1 MKIDTGIELTKIKET
16 GAIILTIKGTKL
28 LLTDEF
34 CCTEGEANYVYKMIR
49 RANEDARPKVYKAYV
64 EYFEKRAN
72 EQKEENNEQKE
83 ENKEENASVDVN
95 NQLKRALNNMINF
108 FKEFNFTPSFRFVNT
123 LARKGIDEAKQYVLD
138 YFCLMDS
145 PYAEEVSH
153 KIDSP
158 EFNGILNDFFVREVT
173 QIINKRFKV
182 YYGAQGTGKTT
193 QALEETANRCIV
205 CNASMM
211 PADLMEDFT
220 FDDGKAVFHPSALA
234 KAMEAGEPITLDEI
248 NLLPFDSLRF
258 LQGIFD
264 GKSEFLYK
272 GNAIHIA
279 DGFKVIGT
287 MNLAINGA
295 VYGLPAPL
303 VDRCEDIENFE
314 LDADCL
320 MNAI

>member
-16 GAIILTIKGTKL
+16 GAIILTIKSSKL
-28 LLTDEF
+28 LLTDKL
-34 CCTEGEANYVYKMIR
+34 CCTESEAEYVYKTIR
-49 RANEDARPKVYKAYV
+49 RENEDARLKVYQAYV
-64 EYFEKRAN
+64 ERFEKRAKG
-72 EQKEENNEQKE
+72 EQKEEPSMTTNE
-83 ENKEENASVDVN
+83 
-95 NQLKRALNNMINF
+95 QLKRALNNMINF
-108 FKEFNFTPSFRFVNT
+108 FKEFNFAPSFRFVNT
-123 LARKGIDEAKQYVLD
+123 LARKGVDEARQYVLD
-138 YFCLMDS
+138 YFYLMDS
-145 PYAEEVSH
+145 PYAEAVSH
-153 KIDSP
+153 KIDSL
-158 EFNGILNDFFVREVT
+158 EFKGILGDFFVREVT
-173 QIINKRFKV
+173 QAINKRFKV

-272 GNAIHIA
+272 GNTIHIA

-295 VYGLPAPL
+295 IYGLPAPL

-314 LDADCL
+314 LNADCL

>member
-1 MKIDTGIELTKIKET
+1 MKIDTGIELVKSKDT
-16 GAIILTIKGTKL
+16 GNIVLTIKGASCLLKDKL
-28 LLTDEF
+28 H
-34 CCTEGEANYVYKMIR
+34 CTACEADLVYNKIR
-49 RANEDARPKVYKAYV
+49 RTNEEIRLKVYKSYV
-64 EYFEKRAN
+64 EYFEKRN
-72 EQKEENNEQKE
+72 DEEEEQEQEQKEEVSIT
-83 ENKEENASVDVN
+83 ADD
-95 NQLKRALNNMINF
+95 QLKRGLNNMINF
-108 FKEFNFTPSFRFVNT
+108 FKEFNFAPSFRFVNT
-123 LARKGIDEAKQYVLD
+123 LARKGIEEAKQYVLN
-138 YFCLMDS
+138 YFYLMDS
-145 PYAEEVSH
+145 PYAEEVSQ

-158 EFNGILNDFFVREVT
+158 EFNGILGDFFVREVT
-173 QIINKRFKV
+173 QAINKRFKV

-234 KAMEAGEPITLDEI
+234 KAMEMGEPITLDEI

-272 GNAIHIA
+272 GNTIHIA

-303 VDRCEDIENFE
+303 VDRCEDIESFE
-314 LDADCL
+314 LTADSL

>member
-1 MKIDTGIELTKIKET
+1 MKIDTGIELTKVKET

-34 CCTEGEANYVYKMIR
+34 CCTESEAEYIYKMIR
-49 RANEDARPKVYKAYV
+49 RTNEDARLKLYQAYV
-64 EYFEKRAN
+64 AHFAKREKE
-72 EQKEENNEQKE
+72 EQKEEPSMTTN
-83 ENKEENASVDVN
+83 D
-95 NQLKRALNNMINF
+95 QLKRALNNMINF
-108 FKEFNFTPSFRFVNT
+108 FKEFNFAPSFRFVNT

-138 YFCLMDS
+138 YFYLMDS

-158 EFNGILNDFFVREVT
+158 EFNGILGDFFVREVT
-173 QIINKRFKV
+173 QAINKRFKV

-272 GNAIHIA
+272 GNTIHIA

-314 LDADCL
+314 LNADCL

>member
-1 MKIDTGIELTKIKET
+1 MKIDTGIELVKSKDAGNIV
-16 GAIILTIKGTKL
+16 LTLGNTECL
-28 LLTDEF
+28 LMDRLH
-34 CCTEGEANYVYKMIR
+34 CTAGEAEVVYKAIR
-49 RANEDARPKVYKAYV
+49 RASEGIRLKVYKSYV
-64 EYFEKRAN
+64 EFFEKRN
-72 EQKEENNEQKE
+72 NEGKEQKEEVS
-83 ENKEENASVDVN
+83 ATVDD
-95 NQLKRALNNMINF
+95 QLKRGLNNMINF
-108 FKEFNFTPSFRFVNT
+108 FKEFNFAPSFRFVNT
-123 LARKGIDEAKQYVLD
+123 LARKGIEEAKQYVLN
-138 YFCLMDS
+138 YFYLMDS

-158 EFNGILNDFFVREVT
+158 EFNGILGDFFVREVT
-173 QIINKRFKV
+173 QAINKRFKV

-234 KAMEAGEPITLDEI
+234 KAMEMGEPITLDEI

-272 GNAIHIA
+272 GNTIHIA

-303 VDRCEDIENFE
+303 VDRCEDIESFE
-314 LDADCL
+314 LTADSL

>member
-1 MKIDTGIELTKIKET
+1 MKIDTGIELVKSKDT
-16 GAIILTIKGTKL
+16 GDIMLTIKGAIC
-28 LLTDEF
+28 LLTDELH
-34 CCTEGEANYVYKMIR
+34 CTACEAEAVYKAIR
-49 RANEDARPKVYKAYV
+49 RAKEENRLKVYKSYV
-64 EYFEKRAN
+64 EYFEKRTDDGKEQ
-72 EQKEENNEQKE
+72 EQKEEVSI
-83 ENKEENASVDVN
+83 AVDD
-95 NQLKRALNNMINF
+95 QLKRGLNNMINF
-108 FKEFNFTPSFRFVNT
+108 FKEFNFAPSFRFVNT
-123 LARKGIDEAKQYVLD
+123 LARKGIEEAKQYVLN
-138 YFCLMDS
+138 YFYLMDS

-158 EFNGILNDFFVREVT
+158 EFNGILGDFFVREVT
-173 QIINKRFKV
+173 QAINKRFKV

-234 KAMEAGEPITLDEI
+234 KAMEMGEPITLDEI

-272 GNAIHIA
+272 GNTIHIA

-303 VDRCEDIENFE
+303 VDRCEDIESFE
-314 LDADCL
+314 LTADSL

>member
-16 GAIILTIKGTKL
+16 GAIILTIKGVKL

-34 CCTEGEANYVYKMIR
+34 CCTESEAEYIYKMIR
-49 RANEDARPKVYKAYV
+49 RTNEDARLKVYQAYV
-64 EYFEKRAN
+64 AHFAKREKE
-72 EQKEENNEQKE
+72 EQKEEPPMATN
-83 ENKEENASVDVN
+83 D
-95 NQLKRALNNMINF
+95 QLKRALNNMINF
-108 FKEFNFTPSFRFVNT
+108 FKEFNFAPSFRFVNT

-138 YFCLMDS
+138 YFYLMDS

-158 EFNGILNDFFVREVT
+158 EFNGILGDFFVREVT
-173 QIINKRFKV
+173 QAINKRFKV

-272 GNAIHIA
+272 GNTIHIA

-314 LDADCL
+314 LNADCL

>member
-1 MKIDTGIELTKIKET
+1 MKINGTFEMVKKKDGGKIVVSNGSCTGY
-16 GAIILTIKGTKL
+16 
-28 LLTDEF
+28 LTDVF
-34 CCTEGEANYVYKMIR
+34 GCTEDEAEVCYNNLRNTK
-49 RANEDARPKVYKAYV
+49 E
-64 EYFEKRAN
+64 EKRAKLYRQYYEHYTARKN
-72 EQKEENNEQKE
+72 EVEPEPEQQSSPEPDKL
-83 ENKEENASVDVN
+83 A
-95 NQLKRALNNMINF
+95 RGLNNMINF
-108 FKEFNFTPSFRFVNT
+108 FKEFNFAPSFRFVNT
-123 LARKGIDEAKQYVLD
+123 LARKGCEAAKSYVLN
-138 YFCLMDS
+138 YFSLMDS

-153 KIDSP
+153 KVDSP
-158 EFNGILNDFFVREVT
+158 EFEGILKDFFVKEPS
-173 QIINKRFKV
+173 QHINKRFKV

-193 QALEETANRCIV
+193 RALEETANQCIV

-234 KAMEAGEPITLDEI
+234 RAMEAGTAITLDEI

-264 GKSEFLYK
+264 GKTEFLYK
-272 GNAIHIA
+272 GNEIRIA

-314 LDADCL
+314 LNAESL
-320 MNAI
+320 MAAI

>member
-16 GAIILTIKGTKL
+16 GAIILTIKGTKCL
-28 LLTDEF
+28 LMDKF
-34 CCTEGEANYVYKMIR
+34 DCTEYEADYVYKALR
-49 RANEDARPKVYKAYV
+49 RAKEDARPKVYKAYV
-64 EYFEKRAN
+64 EHFAKREN
-72 EQKEENNEQKE
+72 KEGEQKEEEP
-83 ENKEENASVDVN
+83 SMTTN

-108 FKEFNFTPSFRFVNT
+108 FKEFNFAPSFRFVNT

-272 GNAIHIA
+272 GNTIHIA

>member
-1 MKIDTGIELTKIKET
+1 MKINGTFEMVKKKDSGKIIVSN
-16 GAIILTIKGTKL
+16 GSYSGY
-28 LLTDEF
+28 LTDVF
-34 CCTEGEANYVYKMIR
+34 SCTEGEAETCYNDLR
-49 RANEDARPKVYKAYV
+49 NT
-64 EYFEKRAN
+64 
-72 EQKEENNEQKE
+72 KEENRAEVYRQYYERYTARKNEVESEPEQQSSLEPDKL
-83 ENKEENASVDVN
+83 A
-95 NQLKRALNNMINF
+95 RGLNNMINF
-108 FKEFNFTPSFRFVNT
+108 FKEFNFAPSFRFVNT
-123 LARKGIDEAKQYVLD
+123 LARKGREAAKSYVLN
-138 YFCLMDS
+138 YFSLMDS
-145 PYAEEVSH
+145 PYAEELSH
-153 KIDSP
+153 KVDSP
-158 EFNGILNDFFVREVT
+158 EFEGVLNDFFVKEPS
-173 QIINKRFKV
+173 QHINKRFKV

-193 QALEETANRCIV
+193 RALEETANQCVV

-234 KAMEAGEPITLDEI
+234 RAMEAGTAITLDEI

-264 GKSEFLYK
+264 GKTEFLYK
-272 GNAIHIA
+272 GNEIRIA

-314 LDADCL
+314 LNAESL
-320 MNAI
+320 MAAI

>member
-1 MKIDTGIELTKIKET
+1 MKIDTGIELVKSKNT
-16 GAIILTIKGTKL
+16 GNIVLTIKGADCL
-28 LLTDEF
+28 LMDKFHCTD
-34 CCTEGEANYVYKMIR
+34 GEAESAYKTFR
-49 RANEDARPKVYKAYV
+49 NTKEEYRPKVYEAYI
-64 EYFEKRAN
+64 EYYEKRAN
-72 EQKEENNEQKE
+72 ERKEQEQEQEQKE
-83 ENKEENASVDVN
+83 EASITVDD
-95 NQLKRALNNMINF
+95 QLKRGLNNMINF
-108 FKEFNFTPSFRFVNT
+108 FKEFNFAPSFRFVNT
-123 LARKGIDEAKQYVLD
+123 LARKGIKEAKQYVLD
-138 YFCLMDS
+138 YFYLMDS

-158 EFNGILNDFFVREVT
+158 EFNGILGDFFVREVT
-173 QIINKRFKV
+173 QAINKRFKV

-234 KAMEAGEPITLDEI
+234 KAMEMGESITLDEI

-272 GNAIHIA
+272 GSTIHIA

-303 VDRCEDIENFE
+303 VDRCEDIESFE
-314 LDADCL
+314 LTADSL

>member
-1 MKIDTGIELTKIKET
+1 MKIDTGIELVKSKDT
-16 GAIILTIKGTKL
+16 GNIVLTIKGVNCL
-28 LLTDEF
+28 LKDKF
-34 CCTEGEANYVYKMIR
+34 HCTANEAEYIYKAIR
-49 RANEDARPKVYKAYV
+49 RTNEENRLKVYKSYV
-64 EYFEKRAN
+64 EFFEKRN
-72 EQKEENNEQKE
+72 GEEKEKEKEQEQKEEV
-83 ENKEENASVDVN
+83 SITVDD
-95 NQLKRALNNMINF
+95 QLKRGLNNMINF
-108 FKEFNFTPSFRFVNT
+108 FKEFNFAPSFRFVNT
-123 LARKGIDEAKQYVLD
+123 LARKGIEEAKQYVLN
-138 YFCLMDS
+138 YFYLMDS

-158 EFNGILNDFFVREVT
+158 EFNGILGDFFVKEVT
-173 QIINKRFKV
+173 QAINKSSKV

-234 KAMEAGEPITLDEI
+234 KAMEMGEPITLDEI

-272 GNAIHIA
+272 GNTIHIA

-303 VDRCEDIENFE
+303 VDRCEDIESFE
-314 LDADCL
+314 LTADSL

>member
-1 MKIDTGIELTKIKET
+1 MKIDTAIELVKSKDT
-16 GAIILTIKGTKL
+16 GNIVLTMGNTECLLMDKLHCTACEAEAVYKAIRRTI
-28 LLTDEF
+28 
-34 CCTEGEANYVYKMIR
+34 EANR
-49 RANEDARPKVYKAYV
+49 LKVYKSYV
-64 EYFEKRAN
+64 EYFGKRTDEGEEQEQEQ
-72 EQKEENNEQKE
+72 EQKEEVSM
-83 ENKEENASVDVN
+83 AVDD
-95 NQLKRALNNMINF
+95 QLKRGLNNMINF
-108 FKEFNFTPSFRFVNT
+108 FKEFNFAPSFRFVNT
-123 LARKGIDEAKQYVLD
+123 LARKGIEEAKQYVLN
-138 YFCLMDS
+138 YFYLMDS

-158 EFNGILNDFFVREVT
+158 EFNGILGDFFVREVT
-173 QIINKRFKV
+173 QAINKRFKV

-234 KAMEAGEPITLDEI
+234 KAMEMGEPITLDEI

-272 GNAIHIA
+272 GNTIHIA

-303 VDRCEDIENFE
+303 VDRCEDIESFE
-314 LDADCL
+314 LTADSL

>member
-1 MKIDTGIELTKIKET
+1 MKIDTGIELVKSKGT
-16 GAIILTIKGTKL
+16 GNIVLTIGNADCL
-28 LLTDEF
+28 LMDKF
-34 CCTEGEANYVYKMIR
+34 HCTAYEAEVVYKVIR
-49 RANEDARPKVYKAYV
+49 RTNEEKRPEVYKRYV
-64 EYFEKRAN
+64 EHFEKRTDEGEEKEQ
-72 EQKEENNEQKE
+72 EQKEEVPM
-83 ENKEENASVDVN
+83 AVDD
-95 NQLKRALNNMINF
+95 QLKRGLNNMINF
-108 FKEFNFTPSFRFVNT
+108 FKEFNFAPSFRFVNT
-123 LARKGIDEAKQYVLD
+123 LARKGIEEAKQYVLN
-138 YFCLMDS
+138 YFYLMDS

-158 EFNGILNDFFVREVT
+158 EFNGILGDFFVREVT
-173 QIINKRFKV
+173 QAINKRFKV

-234 KAMEAGEPITLDEI
+234 KAMEMGEPITLDEI

-272 GNAIHIA
+272 GNTIHIA

-303 VDRCEDIENFE
+303 VDRCEDIESFE
-314 LDADCL
+314 LTADSL

>member
-1 MKIDTGIELTKIKET
+1 MKIDTGIELVKSKDT
-16 GAIILTIKGTKL
+16 GDIMLTIKGATCL
-28 LLTDEF
+28 LMDELH
-34 CCTEGEANYVYKMIR
+34 CTACEAEAVYKAIR
-49 RANEDARPKVYKAYV
+49 RVKEENRLKVYKSYV
-64 EYFEKRAN
+64 EYFEKRTDDEKGQ
-72 EQKEENNEQKE
+72 EQKEEV
-83 ENKEENASVDVN
+83 SITVDD
-95 NQLKRALNNMINF
+95 QLKRGLNNMINF
-108 FKEFNFTPSFRFVNT
+108 FKEFNFAPSFRFVNT
-123 LARKGIDEAKQYVLD
+123 LARKGIEEAKQYVLN
-138 YFCLMDS
+138 YFYLMDS

-158 EFNGILNDFFVREVT
+158 EFNGILGDFFVREVT
-173 QIINKRFKV
+173 QAINKRFKV

-193 QALEETANRCIV
+193 QALEETANRGIV

-234 KAMEAGEPITLDEI
+234 KAMEMGEPITLDEI

-272 GNAIHIA
+272 GNTIHIA

-303 VDRCEDIENFE
+303 VDRCEDIESFE
-314 LDADCL
+314 LTADSL

>member
-1 MKIDTGIELTKIKET
+1 MKIDTGIELVKSKDT
-16 GAIILTIKGTKL
+16 GNIVLTIKGASCLLKDKL
-28 LLTDEF
+28 H
-34 CCTEGEANYVYKMIR
+34 CTACEADLVYNKIR
-49 RANEDARPKVYKAYV
+49 RTNEEIRLKVYKSYV
-64 EYFEKRAN
+64 EYFEKRN
-72 EQKEENNEQKE
+72 DEGKEQEQEQKEEV
-83 ENKEENASVDVN
+83 SITVDD
-95 NQLKRALNNMINF
+95 QLKRGLNNMINF
-108 FKEFNFTPSFRFVNT
+108 FKEFNFAPSFRFVNT
-123 LARKGIDEAKQYVLD
+123 LARKGIEEAKQYVLN
-138 YFCLMDS
+138 YFYLMDS

-158 EFNGILNDFFVREVT
+158 EFNGILGDFFVREVT
-173 QIINKRFKV
+173 QAINKRFKV

-234 KAMEAGEPITLDEI
+234 KAMEMGEPITLDEI

-272 GNAIHIA
+272 GNTIHIA

-303 VDRCEDIENFE
+303 VDRCEDIESFE
-314 LDADCL
+314 LTADSL

>member
-1 MKIDTGIELTKIKET
+1 MKIDTGIELVKSKDT
-16 GAIILTIKGTKL
+16 GDIVLTIKGANCL
-28 LLTDEF
+28 LMDKFL
-34 CCTEGEANYVYKMIR
+34 CTATEAEYIYKAIR
-49 RANEDARPKVYKAYV
+49 RTNEENRLKVYKSYV
-64 EYFEKRAN
+64 EFFEKRN
-72 EQKEENNEQKE
+72 GEEKEQEQEQKEE
-83 ENKEENASVDVN
+83 ASIAVDD
-95 NQLKRALNNMINF
+95 QLKRGLNNMINF
-108 FKEFNFTPSFRFVNT
+108 FKEFNFAPSFRFVNT
-123 LARKGIDEAKQYVLD
+123 LARKGIEEAKQYVLN
-138 YFCLMDS
+138 YFYLMDS

-158 EFNGILNDFFVREVT
+158 EFNGILGDFFVREVT
-173 QIINKRFKV
+173 QAINKRFKV

-234 KAMEAGEPITLDEI
+234 KAMEMGEPITLDEI

-272 GNAIHIA
+272 GNTIHIA

-303 VDRCEDIENFE
+303 VDRCEDIESFE
-314 LDADCL
+314 LTADSL

>member
-1 MKIDTGIELTKIKET
+1 MKIDTGIELTKVKET

-34 CCTEGEANYVYKMIR
+34 CCTESEAEYVYKMIR
-49 RANEDARPKVYKAYV
+49 RANEGARLKVYQAYV
-64 EYFEKRAN
+64 AHFAKREKE
-72 EQKEENNEQKE
+72 EQKEESPMATN
-83 ENKEENASVDVN
+83 D
-95 NQLKRALNNMINF
+95 QLKRALNNMINF
-108 FKEFNFTPSFRFVNT
+108 FKEFNFAPSFRFVNT

-138 YFCLMDS
+138 YFYLMDS

-158 EFNGILNDFFVREVT
+158 EFNGILENFFVREVT
-173 QIINKRFKV
+173 QAINKRFKV

-272 GNAIHIA
+272 GNTIHIA

-314 LDADCL
+314 LNADCL

>member
-34 CCTEGEANYVYKMIR
+34 CCTESEANYVYKMIR
-49 RANEDARPKVYKAYV
+49 RANEDARPKVYNAYV
-64 EYFEKRAN
+64 EHFAKREKE
-72 EQKEENNEQKE
+72 EQKEEPSMTTN
-83 ENKEENASVDVN
+83 D
-95 NQLKRALNNMINF
+95 QLKRGLNNMINF
-108 FKEFNFTPSFRFVNT
+108 FKEFNFAPSFRFVNT
-123 LARKGIDEAKQYVLD
+123 LARKGIEEAKQYVLD
-138 YFCLMDS
+138 YFYLMDS

-158 EFNGILNDFFVREVT
+158 EFNGILGDFFVREVT
-173 QIINKRFKV
+173 QSINKRFKV

-220 FDDGKAVFHPSALA
+220 FDDGKAVFHSSALA
-234 KAMEAGEPITLDEI
+234 KAMEMGESITLDEI

-272 GNAIHIA
+272 GSTIHIA

-303 VDRCEDIENFE
+303 VDRCEDIESFE
-314 LDADCL
+314 LTADSL

>member
-1 MKIDTGIELTKIKET
+1 MKIDTGIELVKSKDT
-16 GAIILTIKGTKL
+16 GNIVLTIKGVNCLLKDKL
-28 LLTDEF
+28 H
-34 CCTEGEANYVYKMIR
+34 CTACEADLVYNKIR
-49 RANEDARPKVYKAYV
+49 RTNEEIRLKVYKSYV
-64 EYFEKRAN
+64 EYFEKRN
-72 EQKEENNEQKE
+72 DEGKEQEQEQKEEVSI
-83 ENKEENASVDVN
+83 AVDD
-95 NQLKRALNNMINF
+95 QLKRGLNNMINF
-108 FKEFNFTPSFRFVNT
+108 FKEFNFAPSFRFVNT
-123 LARKGIDEAKQYVLD
+123 LARKGIEEAKQYVLN
-138 YFCLMDS
+138 YFYLMDS

-158 EFNGILNDFFVREVT
+158 EFNGILGDFFVREVT
-173 QIINKRFKV
+173 QAINKRFKV

-234 KAMEAGEPITLDEI
+234 KAMEMGESITLDEI

-272 GNAIHIA
+272 GNTIHIA

-303 VDRCEDIENFE
+303 VDRCEDIESFE
-314 LDADCL
+314 LTADSL

>member
-1 MKIDTGIELTKIKET
+1 MKIDTGIELVKSKDT
-16 GAIILTIKGTKL
+16 GNIMLTIKGANCL
-28 LLTDEF
+28 LMDKF
-34 CCTEGEANYVYKMIR
+34 HCTAGEAETVYKQIR
-49 RANEDARPKVYKAYV
+49 RTNEEIRLKVYKSYV
-64 EYFEKRAN
+64 EYFEKRN
-72 EQKEENNEQKE
+72 DEGKEQEQEQKEEV
-83 ENKEENASVDVN
+83 SITVDD
-95 NQLKRALNNMINF
+95 QLKRGLNNMINF
-108 FKEFNFTPSFRFVNT
+108 FKEFNFAPSFRFVNT
-123 LARKGIDEAKQYVLD
+123 LARKGIEEAKQYVLN
-138 YFCLMDS
+138 YFYLMDS

-158 EFNGILNDFFVREVT
+158 EFNGILGDFFVREVT
-173 QIINKRFKV
+173 QAINKRFKV

-234 KAMEAGEPITLDEI
+234 KAMEMGEPITLDEI

-272 GNAIHIA
+272 GNTIHIA

-303 VDRCEDIENFE
+303 VDRCEDIESFE
-314 LDADCL
+314 LTADSL

>member
-1 MKIDTGIELTKIKET
+1 MKIDTGIELVKSKDTGDIMLTVK
-16 GAIILTIKGTKL
+16 GAICL
-28 LLTDEF
+28 LMDEF
-34 CCTEGEANYVYKMIR
+34 HCTADEA
-49 RANEDARPKVYKAYV
+49 EHVYKAIRRTNEENRLKLYKSYV
-64 EYFEKRAN
+64 EFFEKRN
-72 EQKEENNEQKE
+72 SEGKEQEQEQKEEVS
-83 ENKEENASVDVN
+83 ATVDD
-95 NQLKRALNNMINF
+95 QLKRGLNNMINF
-108 FKEFNFTPSFRFVNT
+108 FKEFNFAPSFRFVNT
-123 LARKGIDEAKQYVLD
+123 LARKGIEEAKQYVLN
-138 YFCLMDS
+138 YFYLMDS

-158 EFNGILNDFFVREVT
+158 EFNGILGDFFVREVT
-173 QIINKRFKV
+173 QAINKRFKV

-234 KAMEAGEPITLDEI
+234 KAMEMGESITLDEI

-272 GNAIHIA
+272 GNTIHIA

-303 VDRCEDIENFE
+303 VDRCEDIESFE
-314 LDADCL
+314 LTADSL

>member
-1 MKIDTGIELTKIKET
+1 MKIDTGIELTKVKET

-34 CCTEGEANYVYKMIR
+34 CCTESEAEYIYKMIR
-49 RANEDARPKVYKAYV
+49 RTNEDARLKVYQAYV
-64 EYFEKRAN
+64 AHFAKREKE
-72 EQKEENNEQKE
+72 EQKEEPSMTTN
-83 ENKEENASVDVN
+83 D
-95 NQLKRALNNMINF
+95 QLKRALNNMINF
-108 FKEFNFTPSFRFVNT
+108 FKEFNFAPSFRFVNT
-123 LARKGIDEAKQYVLD
+123 LARKGVDEAKQYVLD
-138 YFCLMDS
+138 YFYLMDS

-153 KIDSP
+153 KINSP
-158 EFNGILNDFFVREVT
+158 EFNGILGDFFVREVT
-173 QIINKRFKV
+173 QAINKRFKV

-272 GNAIHIA
+272 GNTIHIA

-314 LDADCL
+314 LNADCL

>member
-1 MKIDTGIELTKIKET
+1 MKIDTGIELVKSKDT
-16 GAIILTIKGTKL
+16 GNIVLTIKGVNCLLKDKL
-28 LLTDEF
+28 H
-34 CCTEGEANYVYKMIR
+34 CTACEADLVYNKIR
-49 RANEDARPKVYKAYV
+49 RTNEEIRLKVYKSYV
-64 EYFEKRAN
+64 EYFEKRN
-72 EQKEENNEQKE
+72 DEGKEQEQEQKEEV
-83 ENKEENASVDVN
+83 SITVDD
-95 NQLKRALNNMINF
+95 QLKRGLNNMINF
-108 FKEFNFTPSFRFVNT
+108 FKEFNFAPSFRFVNT
-123 LARKGIDEAKQYVLD
+123 LARKGIEEAKQYVLN
-138 YFCLMDS
+138 YFYLMDS

-158 EFNGILNDFFVREVT
+158 EFNGILGDFFVREVT
-173 QIINKRFKV
+173 QAINKRFKV

-234 KAMEAGEPITLDEI
+234 KAMEMGEPITLDEI

-272 GNAIHIA
+272 GNTIHIA

-303 VDRCEDIENFE
+303 VDRCEDIESFE
-314 LDADCL
+314 LTADSL

>member
-1 MKIDTGIELTKIKET
+1 MKIDTGIELVKSKDT
-16 GAIILTIKGTKL
+16 GNIVLTIKGTDCL
-28 LLTDEF
+28 LMDKF
-34 CCTEGEANYVYKMIR
+34 HCTTLEAENAYKAFR
-49 RANEDARPKVYKAYV
+49 RTKEEYRPKVYEAYI
-64 EYFEKRAN
+64 EYYEKRAN
-72 EQKEENNEQKE
+72 EGKEQEQKE
-83 ENKEENASVDVN
+83 EASITMN
-95 NQLKRALNNMINF
+95 EQLKRGLNNMINF
-108 FKEFNFTPSFRFVNT
+108 FKEFNFAPSFRFVNT
-123 LARKGIDEAKQYVLD
+123 LARKGIEEAKQYVLN
-138 YFCLMDS
+138 YFYLMDS
-145 PYAEEVSH
+145 PYAEEISH

-158 EFNGILNDFFVREVT
+158 EFNGILGDFFVREVT
-173 QIINKRFKV
+173 QSINKRFKV

-234 KAMEAGEPITLDEI
+234 KAMEMGESITLDEI

-272 GNAIHIA
+272 GSTIYIA

-303 VDRCEDIENFE
+303 VDRCEDIESFE
-314 LDADCL
+314 LTADSL

>member
-1 MKIDTGIELTKIKET
+1 MKIDTGIELTKVKET

-34 CCTEGEANYVYKMIR
+34 CCTDSEAEYVYKMIR
-49 RANEDARPKVYKAYV
+49 RANEGARLKVYQAYV
-64 EYFEKRAN
+64 AHFAKREKK
-72 EQKEENNEQKE
+72 EQKEESLMATN
-83 ENKEENASVDVN
+83 D
-95 NQLKRALNNMINF
+95 QLKRALNNMINF
-108 FKEFNFTPSFRFVNT
+108 FKEFNFAPSFRFVNT

-138 YFCLMDS
+138 YFYLMDS

-158 EFNGILNDFFVREVT
+158 EFNGILGDFFVREVT
-173 QIINKRFKV
+173 QAINKRFKV

-272 GNAIHIA
+272 GNTIHIA

-314 LDADCL
+314 LNADCL

>member
-1 MKIDTGIELTKIKET
+1 MKIDTGIELVKSKDT
-16 GAIILTIKGTKL
+16 GNIVLAIKGANCL
-28 LLTDEF
+28 LKDKF
-34 CCTEGEANYVYKMIR
+34 HCTAGEAEYIYKAIR
-49 RANEDARPKVYKAYV
+49 RTNEENRLKVYKSYV
-64 EYFEKRAN
+64 EFFEKRN
-72 EQKEENNEQKE
+72 GEEKEQEQEQKEE
-83 ENKEENASVDVN
+83 ASIAMDD
-95 NQLKRALNNMINF
+95 QLKRGLNNMINF
-108 FKEFNFTPSFRFVNT
+108 FKEFNFAPSFRFVNT
-123 LARKGIDEAKQYVLD
+123 LARKGIEEAKQYVLN
-138 YFCLMDS
+138 YFYLMDS

-158 EFNGILNDFFVREVT
+158 EFNGILGDFFVKEVT
-173 QIINKRFKV
+173 QAINKRFKV

-234 KAMEAGEPITLDEI
+234 KAMEMGEPITLDEI

-272 GNAIHIA
+272 GNTIHIA

-303 VDRCEDIENFE
+303 VDRCEDIESFE
-314 LDADCL
+314 LTADSL